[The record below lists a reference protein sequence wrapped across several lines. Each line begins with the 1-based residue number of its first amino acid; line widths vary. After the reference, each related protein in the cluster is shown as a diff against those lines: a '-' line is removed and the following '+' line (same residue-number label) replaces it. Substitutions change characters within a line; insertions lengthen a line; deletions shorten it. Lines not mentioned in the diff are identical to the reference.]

1 MQVDG
6 SVCVVYHLKF
16 AGGWVC
22 VCIICSVRV
31 DVSVCVLSV
40 VCGWMVLCVYYLWCA
55 GGWFCVCII
64 CGVRV
69 DGSVGTYI
77 HISAYCIVH
86 CISVK

>member
-31 DVSVCVLSV
+31 DGSVCVLSV
-40 VCGWMVLCVYYLWCA
+40 ESGRIDLCVYYL
-55 GGWFCVCII
+55 
-64 CGVRV
+64 
-69 DGSVGTYI
+69 
-77 HISAYCIVH
+77 
-86 CISVK
+86 